1 MKKLSFILLASIAFL
16 SISCT
21 SNTDKKEKF
30 VISAPSLNYSAING
44 MKKDVKLSS
53 NRDKVTFKF
62 LDPNLD
68 TSSFLDTNGELIFR
82 TTADIGEKESLT
94 IIGVLENKEK
104 SSPIT
109 LNFTTV
115 SNENLNT
122 IKVLKT
128 GADDGK
134 FGEDRSFSLNLDG
147 DVVDPFENVW
157 AVKSDKKAL
166 EVKTYANANYKCKVI
181 NPNEN
186 WRIPTTNEVLNLI
199 NYSKSI
205 GTSLVEGP
213 FLENALVFTWVQ
225 STGNKNM
232 ILDLNSG
239 VVAQIDR
246 YARVRE
252 YTTMCINAPL
262 ANSEHVVSTD
272 RTTGYTHDL
281 STALQWSPIED
292 QKSASEATEYC
303 STYKSE
309 NGWRLPNINE
319 LRSIVEGNTVSNFL
333 RNGTTVML
341 SSTPYNNASD
351 IKANYVMYLV
361 EDGTIS
367 FGAQPIT
374 ENYGITCVKNRD

>member
-1 MKKLSFILLASIAFL
+1 MKKLSFTLLVSIAFL
-16 SISCT
+16 FVSCT
-21 SNTDKKEKF
+21 KDTNKKEKF
-30 VISAPSLNYSAING
+30 VISAPTLAYSVISN

-53 NRDKVTFKF
+53 NRDNITFKF

-68 TSSFLDTNGELIFR
+68 TSSFLDTNGELTFR
-82 TTADIGEKESLT
+82 ATADVGEVESIT

-115 SNENLNT
+115 SNESLST
-122 IKVLKT
+122 KKVLKT
-128 GADDGK
+128 GADDGG
-134 FGEDRSFSLNLDG
+134 FGEDRNFSLNEDG
-147 DVVDPFENVW
+147 DVVDSFGNIW
-157 AVKSDKKAL
+157 AVKSDKKVAQI
-166 EVKTYANANYKCKVI
+166 KTYANANYKCKSI

-186 WRIPTTNEVLNLI
+186 WRVPTTNEVLNLL

-205 GTSLVEGP
+205 GTSLLEEP
-213 FLENALVFTWVQ
+213 FLENPLLFTWVQ
-225 STGNKNM
+225 KNM
-232 ILDLNSG
+232 ILALNSG
-239 VVAQIDR
+239 IVAKIDP

-252 YTTMCINAPL
+252 YTTMCINTPL
-262 ANSEHVVSTD
+262 EDENHIVSTD

-281 STALQWSPIED
+281 STALQWSPIDE
-292 QKSASEATEYC
+292 QKSALEASEYC
-303 STYKSE
+303 NTYKGES
-309 NGWRLPNINE
+309 GWRLPNINE
-319 LRSIVEGNTVSNFL
+319 LRSIIEGNSISNFL

-351 IKANYVMYLV
+351 EKANYVMYLV

-367 FGAQPIT
+367 FGAQPVT

>member
-21 SNTDKKEKF
+21 SDTDEKEKF
-30 VISAPSLNYSAING
+30 VISAPSLNYSAISD

-53 NRDKVTFKF
+53 NRDNVTFKF
-62 LDPNLD
+62 LNPNLD
-68 TSSFLDTNGELIFR
+68 TSSFLDINGELTFR
-82 TTADIGEKESLT
+82 TTADIGEIESLT
-94 IIGVLENKEK
+94 IIGVLENGEK

-109 LNFTTV
+109 LNFTTL
-115 SNENLNT
+115 SNESVNT

-128 GADDGK
+128 GADDGG
-134 FGEDRSFSLNLDG
+134 FGEDRSFNVNGDG
-147 DVVDPFENVW
+147 DVVDLFGNIW

-166 EVKTYANANYKCKVI
+166 EVKTYANANYKCKSI

-186 WRIPTTNEVLNLI
+186 WRIPTTNEVLNLL

-205 GTSLVEGP
+205 GTSLLEEP
-213 FLENALVFTWVQ
+213 FLENELIFTWVQ
-225 STGNKNM
+225 EIDKKTM
-232 ILDLNSG
+232 ILALNSG
-239 VVAQIDR
+239 IVAQIDS

-262 ANSEHVVSTD
+262 EDENHIVSTD

-281 STALQWSPIED
+281 STALQWSSIDE
-292 QKSASEATEYC
+292 QKSGLEAAEYC
-303 STYKSE
+303 NTYKAES
-309 NGWRLPNINE
+309 GWRLPNINE
-319 LRSIVEGNTVSNFL
+319 LRSIIEKNSVSNFL
-333 RNGTTVML
+333 RNGTTVMF
-341 SSTPYNNASD
+341 SSTPYNNVSD
-351 IKANYVMYLV
+351 VKANYVMYLA

-367 FGAQPIT
+367 FGAQPVT